1 MRDWRWREGSSP
13 LRRRRVIIDVNGAP
27 VVGSHHSPTVRE
39 FSGNDGGSGGGGDG
53 DGGGAAAKMAASAS
67 AMRARQKIGVRKSG
81 ELATKLTIRQESK
94 WEEVKGISHHV
105 SLPC

>member
-39 FSGNDGGSGGGGDG
+39 VSGNDGGGGGGGDG
-53 DGGGAAAKMAASAS
+53 DGGGGGGGWRGCYMLAGRRCCKYGCFRVGHEGGTTKRASG
-67 AMRARQKIGVRKSG
+67 RR
-81 ELATKLTIRQESK
+81 
-94 WEEVKGISHHV
+94 
-105 SLPC
+105 